1 MENVKLTRLTI
12 PEIVPT
18 AQYELITPEIAAEY
32 LVKNTRN
39 YRKLSQSKVSVL
51 TRELIAGEWLP
62 STQGIG
68 FDTDDVMVDGQHRLW
83 AIVQTKIPVMML
95 VCRGLVPVV
104 KDKIDVGNKRTFGDL
119 TGLPNVV
126 IAAVRVPF
134 RAVLSGNGRG
144 GLIDGKR
151 ASTTDLTFM
160 REYLFGKLGKL
171 NEEMAE
177 VCRSTQGILNVGIRA
192 AIALSII
199 NGTCSKKTGMNIFN
213 TLVFLRQNARGVYVN
228 ASLLER
234 EEAEKRL
241 PLLLRSLIK
250 KIEQGITPIYDNKSG
265 TYYDVK
271 ETPRELATKL
281 MFLTMQALDSN
292 MNTEENFVSPCHATV
307 VETLNLK

>member
-12 PEIVPT
+12 PEVVPT

-199 NGTCSKKTGMNIFN
+199 NGTCSKKTGINIFN

-281 MFLTMQALDSN
+281 MFLTMQALDST
-292 MNTEENFVSPCHATV
+292 MNDEENFVSPCHATV

>member
-134 RAVLSGNGRG
+134 RAVLSGNGRFG
-144 GLIDGKR
+144 MLKGKP
-151 ASTTDLTFM
+151 ASTSDLTFM
-160 REYLFGKLGKL
+160 RKYLFGKLGKL

-177 VCRSTQGILNVGIRA
+177 VCRNTQGILNVGIRA
-192 AIALSII
+192 AIALSIM
-199 NGTCSKKTGMNIFN
+199 NGTCSKKEGMDTFN
-213 TLVFLRQNARGVYVN
+213 TLVFLRQNAKGVYVN
-228 ASLLER
+228 GSLIER

-250 KIEQGITPIYDNKSG
+250 KIEQGVTPMYDQKKG
-265 TYYDVK
+265 VYYDVK

-281 MFLTMQALDSN
+281 MFLTMQALDST
-292 MNTEENFVSPCHATV
+292 MNDEENFVSPCHATV

>member
-12 PEIVPT
+12 PEVVPT

-160 REYLFGKLGKL
+160 RDYLFGKLGKL

-281 MFLTMQALDSN
+281 MFLTMQALDST
-292 MNTEENFVSPCHATV
+292 MNDEENFVSPCHATV

>member
-12 PEIVPT
+12 PEVVPT

-134 RAVLSGNGRG
+134 RAILSGNGRG

-199 NGTCSKKTGMNIFN
+199 NGTCSKKTGINIFN

-281 MFLTMQALDSN
+281 MFLTMQALDST
-292 MNTEENFVSPCHATV
+292 MNDEENFVSPCHATV